1 MSGIKTPA
9 ATIADG
15 ETTSGVLTLGDYL
28 PAGIKTPS
36 GWTTADITFQASES
50 EAGTYVDMY
59 DTSGS
64 QLTITSAAASRWY
77 AIAPQDFAGAP
88 YLKLVS
94 SVAQAGGDSL
104 IVAMR
109 RND

>member
-1 MSGIKTPA
+1 MISTPTV
-9 ATIADG
+9 TIADG
-15 ETTSGVLTLGDYL
+15 ATESDVLRVGDYL

-36 GWTTADITFQASES
+36 GWTTADITFTASES
-50 EAGTYVDMY
+50 EGGTYVPVYNTDG
-59 DTSGS
+59 TA
-64 QLTITSAAASRWY
+64 LTISSVAASRWY
-77 AIAPQDFAGAP
+77 AIAPQDFAGTP

-94 SVAQAGGDSL
+94 SVAQAGGDGL

>member
-1 MSGIKTPA
+1 VSVKTRTV
-9 ATIADG
+9 TIGDG
-15 ETTSGVLTLGDYL
+15 ETESTVLTVADNL

-36 GWTTADITFQASES
+36 GWTTADITFTASES
-50 EAGTYVDMY
+50 EGGTYVPVY

-64 QLTITSAAASRWY
+64 ALTISSVVASRWY
-77 AIAPQDFAGAP
+77 AITPQDFAGTP
-88 YLKLVS
+88 YLKLVA
-94 SVAQAGGDSL
+94 SVAQAGGDAL